1 MPAFVCELS
10 HSAPQLKR
18 DPLDGPMKLRGLTRM
33 DALPLLDE
41 LRAMAA
47 VEPGPDP
54 KRLARAKEIRFQLQG
69 QEWASLWM
77 REKLEEVYRFLE
89 ILLSSRRWLDPPLS
103 IDGMRSEIK
112 GACSRISRLLS
123 GRARAV

>member
-1 MPAFVCELS
+1 MNLFF
-10 HSAPQLKR
+10 SAPQLKR
-18 DPLDGPMKLRGLTRM
+18 DPLDGPMKLRNLSQQ

-69 QEWASLWM
+69 QEWVSLWM
-77 REKLEEVYRFLE
+77 RDKLEEAYRFIE
-89 ILLSSRRWLDPPLS
+89 ILLSARRWRDPPLS

-112 GACSRISRLLS
+112 GTCSRMSRLLS

>member
-1 MPAFVCELS
+1 
-10 HSAPQLKR
+10 
-18 DPLDGPMKLRGLTRM
+18 MKLRDLTKE

-41 LRAMAA
+41 FRAMAS

-54 KRLARAKEIRFQLQG
+54 KLLARAKEIRFQLQG

-77 REKLEEVYRFLE
+77 RDKLEEAYRWVE
-89 ILLSSRRWLDPPLS
+89 ILLSTRRWRDAPLS

-112 GACSRISRLLS
+112 GTCSRISRLLS
-123 GRARAV
+123 GGARAV